1 MKGVINSIKIKISVG
16 LIKFIRFSK
25 AFNPVFGFLWIFT
38 DYEMKGLLKSYL
50 WNQQQEKANQ
60 EQNIVKGDEL
70 HSRMC
75 VLYLITHFNSVN

>member
-1 MKGVINSIKIKISVG
+1 MKGCNHNSIKITISVG

-50 WNQQQEKANQ
+50 WNQQ
-60 EQNIVKGDEL
+60 
-70 HSRMC
+70 
-75 VLYLITHFNSVN
+75 